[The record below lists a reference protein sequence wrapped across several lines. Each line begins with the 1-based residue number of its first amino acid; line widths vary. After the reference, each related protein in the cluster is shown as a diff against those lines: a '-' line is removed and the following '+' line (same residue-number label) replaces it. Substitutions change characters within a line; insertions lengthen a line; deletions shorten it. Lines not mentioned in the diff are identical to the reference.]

1 MPLHLSVSKT
11 AYFLEDCEYKY
22 DKRCMGHPYEHL
34 QKGKEGEE
42 GTIIDFEEIIRT
54 SSNGENKKSLRLLFM
69 NISSCQLDEI

>member
-1 MPLHLSVSKT
+1 
-11 AYFLEDCEYKY
+11 
-22 DKRCMGHPYEHL
+22 MGHPYEHL
-34 QKGKEGEE
+34 QRGKEGEE